1 MILICAEMHELY
13 DMPSADSITR
23 GDHLNGRGE
32 GVTGV
37 YSGNRVIRMFPGAL
51 IALLE
56 VHDGVHGCCGF
67 VCRHTTIAEQSD
79 VRR

>member
-1 MILICAEMHELY
+1 MTCLQPTASLVETTSM
-13 DMPSADSITR
+13 
-23 GDHLNGRGE
+23 RGE

-56 VHDGVHGCCGF
+56 VHDGVHEGLM
-67 VCRHTTIAEQSD
+67 VAVASSADTPR
-79 VRR
+79 

>member
-1 MILICAEMHELY
+1 M
-13 DMPSADSITR
+13 
-23 GDHLNGRGE
+23 RGE

-56 VHDGVHGCCGF
+56 VHDGVHEGLM
-67 VCRHTTIAEQSD
+67 VAVASSADTPR
-79 VRR
+79 

>member
-1 MILICAEMHELY
+1 MTCLQPTASLVETTSM
-13 DMPSADSITR
+13 
-23 GDHLNGRGE
+23 RGE

>member
-1 MILICAEMHELY
+1 MHELY
-13 DMPSADSITR
+13 VMQPTASLVETTSM
-23 GDHLNGRGE
+23 RGE

-56 VHDGVHGCCGF
+56 VHDGVHEGLM
-67 VCRHTTIAEQSD
+67 VAVASSADTPR
-79 VRR
+79 

>member
-1 MILICAEMHELY
+1 MHELY

-37 YSGNRVIRMFPGAL
+37 YSGNRVNRMFPGAL
-51 IALLE
+51 IALQE
-56 VHDGVHGCCGF
+56 VHDGVHEGLM
-67 VCRHTTIAEQSD
+67 VAVASSADTPR
-79 VRR
+79 